1 MFREPA
7 PGREEQRFPLAAD
20 VPRRIQ
26 TDAVVLKRSEFGES
40 DRIVTLLTIDQ
51 GILRALAP
59 AARRSKKRFGGC
71 LELFTRI
78 EASIIDKGAGKL
90 ARMEEAVLQD
100 AHEAVKTDLLS
111 IAHASYLAELILV
124 FWGERDE
131 ASQAH
136 ALICDALKRLDSGP
150 LTTQE
155 LRQFELRVL
164 SLAGFAPSLDACLDC
179 AAKNSRQWMFDHDR
193 GGIVCN
199 QCAEESRGPRIEP
212 VTPSVL
218 KLLQALQKGGKVPF
232 KASPQTRGA
241 ARALL
246 GRIIQGHAG
255 RPLRAREFLR
265 QLAVEEKAREQK

>member
-1 MFREPA
+1 M
-7 PGREEQRFPLAAD
+7 
-20 VPRRIQ
+20 PRRIL
-26 TDAVVLKRSEFGES
+26 TDAVVLQRSELGES
-40 DRIVTLLTIDQ
+40 DRIVTLLTCDQ

-78 EASIIDKGAGKL
+78 EASITDKGAGKL
-90 ARMEEAVLQD
+90 ARLEEAALRD
-100 AHEAVKTDLLS
+100 SHEAIKSDLLA

-131 ASQAH
+131 AAKAH
-136 ALICDALKRLDSGP
+136 ALLCEALKRLEGGP
-150 LTTQE
+150 LSTQE
-155 LRQFELRVL
+155 LRQFELQVL

-179 AAKNSRQWMFDHDR
+179 GAKNSRQWVFDHDR
-193 GGIVCN
+193 GGIICKS
-199 QCAEESRGPRIEP
+199 CAAESRGPRIEP

-232 KASPQTRGA
+232 RAAPQTRGA

-255 RPLRAREFLR
+255 RQLHAREFLR
-265 QLAVEEKAREQK
+265 QLAGEEKRREKK

>member
-1 MFREPA
+1 
-7 PGREEQRFPLAAD
+7 
-20 VPRRIQ
+20 VPRRIH
-26 TDAVVLKRSEFGES
+26 TDAVVLQRNELGES
-40 DRIVTLLTIDQ
+40 DRIVTLLTCDQ

-78 EASIIDKGAGKL
+78 EASITDKGAGKL
-90 ARMEEAVLQD
+90 ARLEEAALRD
-100 AHEAVKTDLLS
+100 SHEAIKSDLLS

-131 ASQAH
+131 AAQAH
-136 ALICDALKRLDSGP
+136 ELLCGALQRLDSGP
-150 LTTQE
+150 LSTQE
-155 LRQFELRVL
+155 LRHFELRVL

-179 AAKNSRQWMFDHDR
+179 AARNSSQWMFDHDR
-193 GGIVCN
+193 GGIICKS
-199 QCAEESRGPRIEP
+199 CAEEARGPRIEP
-212 VTPSVL
+212 VTPSVI
-218 KLLQALQKGGKVPF
+218 KLLQALQKGGRVPF
-232 KASPQTRGA
+232 EASPQIRGA

-265 QLAVEEKAREQK
+265 QLAVEEKGRKG